1 MYKKVNF
8 LDSGVIRTIDLKKN
22 KTLEKKIDDPLNWI
36 NKKNYN
42 KYKNMKLDHISR
54 EFEKLIKKKLNL
66 MKPGINYGSILSGG
80 IDSSLISYFLQK
92 DKKHKLN
99 ICLTHGKKD
108 IPANKVLSKEFQNS
122 INYNKLELINVSNFD
137 YFRNLEETYKKFL
150 YPLSSHD
157 LPGRN
162 LISKVFK
169 KKKLRVIFNGDGA
182 DELFGGYEIYKNINW
197 NTSKVK
203 ILSPYSLIN
212 SKNSNQYKNTYSL
225 FKKAYKKYK
234 SFLGHKEALMQSNL
248 FIDYFVQCVGVHNV
262 SNDVI
267 IGENSIES
275 RSPFLNKDIIKFALN
290 LPIKFKINIKSKNE
304 IYVLK
309 PILKRIFIHK
319 FGIKLY
325 SKKQGF
331 PGHPNETF
339 NFLNKKDKK
348 LILSSKK
355 NKYSYNDLNKTQKW
369 KILNIFFYK
378 KFLGRKLNLSNKT
391 LF

>member
-1 MYKKVNF
+1 M
-8 LDSGVIRTIDLKKN
+8 
-22 KTLEKKIDDPLNWI
+22 
-36 NKKNYN
+36 
-42 KYKNMKLDHISR
+42 
-54 EFEKLIKKKLNL
+54 
-66 MKPGINYGSILSGG
+66 
-80 IDSSLISYFLQK
+80 
-92 DKKHKLN
+92 
-99 ICLTHGKKD
+99 
-108 IPANKVLSKEFQNS
+108 
-122 INYNKLELINVSNFD
+122 
-137 YFRNLEETYKKFL
+137 
-150 YPLSSHD
+150 
-157 LPGRN
+157 
-162 LISKVFK
+162 
-169 KKKLRVIFNGDGA
+169 
-182 DELFGGYEIYKNINW
+182 
-197 NTSKVK
+197 
-203 ILSPYSLIN
+203 
-212 SKNSNQYKNTYSL
+212 
-225 FKKAYKKYK
+225 
-234 SFLGHKEALMQSNL
+234 
-248 FIDYFVQCVGVHNV
+248 GVHNV

-309 PILKRIFIHK
+309 PILKEYLFINLGLSIF
-319 FGIKLY
+319 
-325 SKKQGF
+325 KKQGF